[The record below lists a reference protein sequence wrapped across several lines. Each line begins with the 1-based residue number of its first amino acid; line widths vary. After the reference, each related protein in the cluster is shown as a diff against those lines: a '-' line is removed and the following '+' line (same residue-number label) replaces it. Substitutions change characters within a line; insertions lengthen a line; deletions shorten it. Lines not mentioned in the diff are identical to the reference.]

1 MEFKVGDRV
10 KYVGRP
16 QVYCGVGEGIISK
29 VDWKLP
35 FPIIVDFLSDSGEVE
50 GEGWPC
56 LAKEL
61 ELVK

>member
-1 MEFKVGDRV
+1 MKFKVGDRV

-16 QVYCGVGEGIISK
+16 QLYWGVEKGIISK
-29 VDWKLP
+29 IDWKLP
-35 FPIIVDFLSDSGEVE
+35 FPIIVDFISDSGEVK

-56 LAKEL
+56 LPKEL